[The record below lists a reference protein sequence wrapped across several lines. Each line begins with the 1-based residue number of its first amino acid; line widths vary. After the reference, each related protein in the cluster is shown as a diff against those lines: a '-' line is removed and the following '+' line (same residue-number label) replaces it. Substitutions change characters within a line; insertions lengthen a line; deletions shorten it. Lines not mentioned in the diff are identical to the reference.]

1 MAFTRQNTGTSSTF
15 SRDGVLSTVN
25 IPAFTTFTASK
36 TSTDYSLGNNWSI
49 KISTVNQ
56 TLDFNYGVNSV
67 LQLSSSGFSLSSVIL
82 QEQTTLPSSPA
93 NGTLSH
99 VNNELYIYT

>member
-25 IPAFTTFTASK
+25 VPAFTTFTASK

-56 TLDFNYGVNSV
+56 TLDFNYGVNSYNKNH
-67 LQLSSSGFSLSSVIL
+67 Q
-82 QEQTTLPSSPA
+82 
-93 NGTLSH
+93 
-99 VNNELYIYT
+99 